1 MFCQPKILTHLLQHC
16 FTIHLVTDFKF
27 FAFDFPT
34 NWNDV
39 IDLFLQ
45 NKPWLSNS
53 GRGINIEKEGS
64 IQAFLSIWKRRNDAK
79 IREKSCK
86 TRIPYIRINYKVLV
100 GAKTLE
106 ETQSPVLL
114 NFIARYFFT
123 TR

>member
-45 NKPWLSNS
+45 NNPWLSNS
-53 GRGINIEKEGS
+53 GRGINIGRALEKGFS
-64 IQAFLSIWKRRNDAK
+64 FSYMSHWK
-79 IREKSCK
+79 
-86 TRIPYIRINYKVLV
+86 YIITV
-100 GAKTLE
+100 
-106 ETQSPVLL
+106 
-114 NFIARYFFT
+114 
-123 TR
+123 